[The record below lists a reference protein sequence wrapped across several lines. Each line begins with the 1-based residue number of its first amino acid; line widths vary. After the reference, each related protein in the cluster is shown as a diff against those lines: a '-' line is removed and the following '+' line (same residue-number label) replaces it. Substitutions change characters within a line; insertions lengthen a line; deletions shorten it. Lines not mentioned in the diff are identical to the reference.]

1 MLHVK
6 NDGVR
11 MIYINCSRLQYPL
24 GVDGVYFYNFEV
36 YIYLAWVLAFM
47 IVFINMLCL
56 VTMIKARAL
65 GKPSDILLK
74 CMVFCDLLMGI
85 FSVPFWIISL
95 LLAYYSYPNCLL
107 YRFTVFSGYFVGSLS
122 FLTIT
127 LITLDRYVSIWKPY
141 FYVKLTAKENVY
153 KIEITFI
160 SFFAL
165 LGVGSL
171 FLSENYSLQ
180 AAVLCLVFLIIF
192 IADLLLYVKINQ
204 KIKEID
210 NYYKYLVGK
219 KFATSN
225 VTNYE
230 KKGQVINLAMM
241 LALVFS
247 YCPYFVLQLLHILAV
262 LEDDLD
268 YALGIWG
275 YIFISIKSLVNPIL
289 YCISRKEFRKK
300 LLSLVSFK
308 NTSGR

>member
-1 MLHVK
+1 MLHLK
-6 NDGVR
+6 NDRVT
-11 MIYINCSRLQYPL
+11 MIYINCSHLQYPL
-24 GVDGVYFYNFEV
+24 RVDGVYYYNFEA
-36 YIYLAWVLAFM
+36 YIYLAWVVAFM

-56 VTMIKARAL
+56 ITMIKASAL
-65 GKPSDILLK
+65 WKPSDVLLK

-85 FSVPFWIISL
+85 FSVPFWLVSL
-95 LLAYYSYPNCLL
+95 LLVYYSYPNCLL

-141 FYVKLTAKENVY
+141 FYVKLTAKKNVY
-153 KIEITFI
+153 KIEITLM
-160 SFFAL
+160 SLFAL
-165 LGVGSL
+165 LGVSSP
-171 FLSENYSLQ
+171 FVFDNYSLQ
-180 AAVLCLVFLIIF
+180 AAVLCLVFLIVF

-204 KIKEID
+204 KIKAID

-219 KFATSN
+219 TFATTN

-230 KKGQVINLAMM
+230 KKGQVINLAMV

-262 LEDDLD
+262 LEDDLA

-275 YIFISIKSLVNPIL
+275 YILISIKSLVNPIL
-289 YCISRKEFRKK
+289 YCISGKEFRKK
-300 LLSLVSFK
+300 LLNLMSLK
-308 NTSGR
+308 NAVGR

>member
-1 MLHVK
+1 
-6 NDGVR
+6 

-153 KIEITFI
+153 KNEINFI

-204 KIKEID
+204 KI
-210 NYYKYLVGK
+210 L
-219 KFATSN
+219 
-225 VTNYE
+225 
-230 KKGQVINLAMM
+230 
-241 LALVFS
+241 
-247 YCPYFVLQLLHILAV
+247 
-262 LEDDLD
+262 
-268 YALGIWG
+268 
-275 YIFISIKSLVNPIL
+275 
-289 YCISRKEFRKK
+289 KK
-300 LLSLVSFK
+300 LTIIT
-308 NTSGR
+308 NT